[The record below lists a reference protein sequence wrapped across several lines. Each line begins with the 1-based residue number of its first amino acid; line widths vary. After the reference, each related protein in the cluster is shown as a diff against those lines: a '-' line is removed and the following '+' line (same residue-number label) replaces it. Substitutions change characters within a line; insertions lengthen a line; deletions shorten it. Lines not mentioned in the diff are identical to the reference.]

1 VEVSATG
8 RSLVEGSPTEYVCVR
23 VCMYVCVALSVTRGN
38 LNLHTYNEL
47 AERGQEEEEEEE
59 EEEKEEEEE
68 EGRRRKTKKIRM

>member
-1 VEVSATG
+1 MEVSATG
-8 RSLVEGSPTEYVCVR
+8 RSLVQGSPTEYVCVR

-59 EEEKEEEEE
+59 EEE
-68 EGRRRKTKKIRM
+68 RRRKTKKIRM